1 MSQVRLLCAVLLVLA
16 CTQAVAQASE
26 MGKLT
31 VAFKPYRLGQD
42 TNITSTFEIWNSNG
56 QLPAPPTGFELRFPT
71 SLVFS
76 TSGLGLA
83 TCNPAALEGGGVE
96 GCSPNAQIGQGSA
109 TAVVPFGP
117 DLVKEQS
124 KVTLLKGPPQGEH
137 VGVLIFS
144 DGQTPV
150 AAENLFQ
157 GELRESGAFGTL
169 LETALPLIPS
179 VPGAG
184 DAVLTRMEVTI
195 GPKGLTYYKHERGKV
210 VAYHPRGFQVPET
223 CPPGG
228 FQFGLTMQ
236 FADGA
241 VVPATYTIPCPA
253 LPHRRRRAGL

>member
-1 MSQVRLLCAVLLVLA
+1 MIKARVLCAVLLVFA

-26 MGKLT
+26 RGKLT

-42 TNITSTFEIWNSNG
+42 TNITSTFEIWNTNG
-56 QLPAPPTGFELRFPT
+56 QLPAPPTEFELRFPT

-83 TCNPAALEGGGVE
+83 TCQPAALEARGVE
-96 GCSPNAQIGQGSA
+96 GCSPNAQIGEGSA
-109 TAVVPFGP
+109 RAEVPIGPEAVR
-117 DLVKEQS
+117 EET
-124 KVTLLKGPPQGEH
+124 KVTILKGPPQGEH
-137 VGVLIFS
+137 VGILVYS

-150 AAENLFQ
+150 SAENLFQ
-157 GELRESGAFGTL
+157 GELRENGSYGTL

-195 GPKGLTYYKHERGKV
+195 GPKGLTYYEHERGKI

-228 FQFGLTMQ
+228 FQFGLSMQ

-241 VVPATYTIPCPA
+241 VVPATDTIPCPA
-253 LPHRRRRAGL
+253 LHHRHHRAGG